1 MSNFVRP
8 QTGVGDCRLASNL
21 AFERKV
27 KNATTPARPKQEF
40 PMNARTTFNRLRTVA
55 SCALISS
62 ALVGTFL
69 LFWPIAT
76 SFDLRSIGAAIGG
89 GLAAIRVFHLV

>member
-1 MSNFVRP
+1 
-8 QTGVGDCRLASNL
+8 
-21 AFERKV
+21 
-27 KNATTPARPKQEF
+27 
-40 PMNARTTFNRLRTVA
+40 MNARTTFHRLRTVA

-76 SFDLRSIGAAIGG
+76 SFVALFN
-89 GLAAIRVFHLV
+89 VFGDF